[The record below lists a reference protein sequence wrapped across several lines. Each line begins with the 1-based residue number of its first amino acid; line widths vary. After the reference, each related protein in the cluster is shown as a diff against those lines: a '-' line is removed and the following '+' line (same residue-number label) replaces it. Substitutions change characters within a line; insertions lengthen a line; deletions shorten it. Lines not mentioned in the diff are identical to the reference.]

1 MIKKNLLER
10 PYSDRRLIMFVD
22 DEVIE
27 AHDKAEAAVIESRK
41 ITITTEEYLEY
52 FKSQFNRVYID
63 DLVRML
69 QQARVYFAAKR
80 DGVTIRLVEKSL
92 IGQFQLLPGHPRENV
107 VYVGHPAIPKHYIP
121 ITDFHRVVFQHKFS
135 EAVSM
140 LMNLGA
146 KNIHVRYV
154 KGLGLEYL
162 LSHGVVSAAPMQTE
176 PAENRGKAIMEAYKN
191 ILKSSPA
198 GAFGFEDIRASV
210 EQVVLLRTAPRMV
223 APPRLPLNMAWYMFE
238 PTWHWVGEG
247 RMKFGLKEFIID
259 VNYRE
264 DYDINPVL
272 RTKLEKA
279 GFQLGNEFECHVP
292 TLWRIFGEFWE
303 Q

>member
-1 MIKKNLLER
+1 MIRKNLLER

-27 AHDKAEAAVIESRK
+27 AHEKAEAAAIESRK

-52 FKSQFNRVYID
+52 FKSQFNRIYID

-80 DGVTIRLVEKSL
+80 DGVLIRLVEKSL
-92 IGQFQLLPGHPRENV
+92 IGQFQLLPGHPRDNV
-107 VYVGHPAIPKHYIP
+107 LYVGHPAIPKYYIP
-121 ITDFHRVVFQHKFS
+121 LAEFHQVIFQHKFS
-135 EAVSM
+135 EALSM

-154 KGLGLEYL
+154 KGLGLEHL
-162 LSHGVVSAAPMQTE
+162 LNQGVVSAVPIKTE
-176 PAENRGKAIMEAYKN
+176 AAENRGRAIMEAYKN
-191 ILKSSPA
+191 MLKSSPIGSA
-198 GAFGFEDIRASV
+198 GFDDVKVSI

-223 APPRLPLNMAWYMFE
+223 QPPRLPFNMSWYMFE
-238 PTWHWVGEG
+238 PTWQWVGEG
-247 RMKFGLKEFIID
+247 RMKFGLKEFIVD
-259 VNYRE
+259 LNSPE
-264 DYDINPVL
+264 DYDINLAL

-279 GFQLGNEFECHVP
+279 GFNVGTEFARHVP

-303 Q
+303 